1 MLHIPTT
8 TLKFNSNGG
17 ITKGILVSADVKRV
31 FIFSVGKV
39 IVPYLKLWL
48 LLLDTQKFISL
59 HLDNHLMWKP
69 HIDFLLCIRYFI
81 QQTFDA
87 QFYKLSYTYWLAI
100 PMHFEAQGINF
111 RESTI

>member
-39 IVPYLKLWL
+39 IVPYLKL
-48 LLLDTQKFISL
+48 
-59 HLDNHLMWKP
+59 
-69 HIDFLLCIRYFI
+69 
-81 QQTFDA
+81 
-87 QFYKLSYTYWLAI
+87 
-100 PMHFEAQGINF
+100 
-111 RESTI
+111 